1 MRDRDWVAK
10 SMNEEYKTHK
20 EDKMRELNDYFV
32 ETDYERLDR
41 YVEILKNID
50 RVLHVEDKTSEV
62 FNTKVRVLTITYR
75 RADGTTN
82 KTNRVYS
89 CFPHVFLAEGLD
101 RIEQLTASKVA

>member
-1 MRDRDWVAK
+1 M
-10 SMNEEYKTHK
+10 S
-20 EDKMRELNDYFV
+20 ELNDYFV

-50 RVLHVEDKTSEV
+50 RVLHVEDEV
-62 FNTKVRVLTITYR
+62 GQAFDTKIRVITITYK
-75 RADGTTN
+75 RADGTLN
-82 KTNRVYS
+82 KTSRVYS